1 MPIPQYRIVLTK
13 EQPAATAQLV
23 ALQQRGPSGRESR
36 SNRARPVRARV
47 DAGERGSLRATWPAP
62 PDDRSCVGACWRRAS
77 HLAICEAAPRPAE
90 VAPDELEICAVLG
103 NRRQGRS

>member
-36 SNRARPVRARV
+36 SNRAREVRARV
-47 DAGERGSLRATWPAP
+47 DEANAAVCARHGQLA
-62 PDDRSCVGACWRRAS
+62 PDDCFCVGLAGDGRR
-77 HLAICEAAPRPAE
+77 I
-90 VAPDELEICAVLG
+90 
-103 NRRQGRS
+103 